1 MSALATEARL
11 EARVRAD
18 VYAFLSSAIPYPKAK
33 PNFGILEHVEFED
46 GPLEAARQAVVSSET
61 DIESMQ
67 AQHRI
72 LFPAVE
78 SQDAPSYETAYSKHD
93 VFRQGQVMADVAGF
107 YRAHGLK
114 QGGKRKDRPDGIGSQ
129 LEFLGFLAAKQDQA
143 LADDNQDAADLCVET
158 QQLFLA
164 DHVGGWAPE
173 YGRRVAAVSDDPF
186 FVAFGSFLTLWLET
200 ELDYLGVVPNDIDL
214 GADMGPA
221 GTATDV
227 ADPRIRWDD
236 VGFSCGAPL

>member
-1 MSALATEARL
+1 MSAVATEARL

-18 VYAFLSSAIPYPKAK
+18 VYAFLSSVIPYPTAK
-33 PNFGILEHVEFED
+33 PNLGILEHVAFED
-46 GPLEAARQAVVSSET
+46 GPLEAARQAVVAAET
-61 DIESMQ
+61 DVESMR

-114 QGGKRKDRPDGIGSQ
+114 SGGKRKDRPDGIGSQ

-186 FVAFGSFLTLWLET
+186 YDAVGRFLTAWLDSDMERLGIVPIEIDGT
-200 ELDYLGVVPNDIDL
+200 PGGDAVPVPDPHVGWDDLSCGGVV
-214 GADMGPA
+214 
-221 GTATDV
+221 
-227 ADPRIRWDD
+227 
-236 VGFSCGAPL
+236 